1 MDEISQKVHNIC
13 PRIWRLKSDKNGRKT
28 ISQCQ
33 RKWRQKMEHTQK
45 WTKSAKNTPIMS
57 KKLTDAKK
65 LTKLAR
71 KHKTCF
77 QKSKNEIQTISKNI
91 LKKLIPRNKKI
102 YSCKSI
108 HQHQTDHVTLHR

>member
-45 WTKSAKNTPIMS
+45 QTKPAKKQFHNVKGNGDKKWNTP
-57 KKLTDAKK
+57 KNGQNQ
-65 LTKLAR
+65 
-71 KHKTCF
+71 
-77 QKSKNEIQTISKNI
+77 QK
-91 LKKLIPRNKKI
+91 
-102 YSCKSI
+102 I
-108 HQHQTDHVTLHR
+108 HQECLKN